1 MSENTR
7 ASALLGYPPEARL
20 LILNADDFGMCYAE
34 NEATIRAI
42 KQGLASSCTL
52 MMPCPW
58 ALHGIN
64 LLRKN
69 PSIPF
74 GVHLTVVSEYAYYR
88 WGPLTCPEKVPSLVD
103 ETGHFY
109 RENRIHEFLEQVSL
123 SELETEF
130 RAQIEAVLAAGLGP
144 THLDSHCNIHLR
156 RENVLD
162 MTVNL
167 ACEYGLA
174 LRVSGRPCIEKLQR
188 QGYLTNDHNLLDS
201 YDLDTRDKPVHYHKL
216 LRELPTGL
224 SEWAMHPGIGSAE
237 LQAITPSWPARQ
249 ADFDFLMS
257 QEARDLV
264 EEGIIVFSYESL
276 QELWKSSTLD
286 KQRMN

>member
-1 MSENTR
+1 MSENTP

-42 KQGLASSCTL
+42 KQGLTSSCTL
-52 MMPCPW
+52 MIPCPW
-58 ALHGIN
+58 ALHGIH
-64 LLRKN
+64 LLREN

-74 GVHLTVVSEYAYYR
+74 GVHLTAVSEYAYYR

-109 RENRIHEFLEQVSL
+109 SEDRIPEFLEQVNL
-123 SELETEF
+123 AELETEF
-130 RAQIEAVLAAGLGP
+130 RAQIEAVLAAGLRP

-156 RENVLD
+156 RENVFD

-167 ACEYGLA
+167 AREYGLA
-174 LRVSGRPCIEKLQR
+174 LRVSGRPFIEKLRR
-188 QGYLTNDHNLLDS
+188 QGYPTNDHNLLDS
-201 YDLDTRDKPVHYHKL
+201 YDLDTQDKPARYHKL
-216 LRELPTGL
+216 LRELPAGL
-224 SEWAMHPGIGSAE
+224 SEWAMHPGIGSTE
-237 LQAITPSWPARQ
+237 LQAITPSWHVRQ

-257 QEARDLV
+257 QKARDLV
-264 EEGIIVFSYESL
+264 KEEGIITLSYESL
-276 QELWKSSTLD
+276 QELWKSGT
-286 KQRMN
+286 K